1 MTLQEK
7 LTSIMSNDTD
17 IKAFLDDYTQE
28 KSIKKGEVLSAAG
41 SHQQNVY
48 FVEQGLLRTFYY
60 EQGKDITAGFYAE
73 GSVFSTIIN
82 FAERE
87 VSIYDIEAL
96 ENTRV
101 RYCNY
106 TQLDERCKVSLTVA
120 NFTRYILQDIILEK
134 NKRLAYF
141 QYMTARD
148 KYNALLAENPSI
160 LLRAP
165 LGDIASFLG
174 ITQETLSRIRNQ
186 KQAND

>member
-48 FVEQGLLRTFYY
+48 FVEEGLLRTFYY
-60 EQGKDITAGFYAE
+60 EQGKDITAGFYVE
-73 GSVFSTIIN
+73 GSVLSPIIN

-87 VSIYDIEAL
+87 ASIYDIEAL
-96 ENTRV
+96 EDTQV

-106 TQLDERCKVSLTVA
+106 TQLDELCKVSLTVA

-134 NKRLAYF
+134 NKRLANF

-148 KYNALLAENPSI
+148 KYNALLAEKPSI